1 MRKKKVIILILFVLT
16 NFISFSQSDSTSNPK
31 IDKVVSMVNTVEE
44 SNNFLDQ
51 LTPDSNVVLPFG
63 IIKKIG
69 EARYVIAI
77 DSVNFKPGGAYFSA
91 YAAIDFPGSTKR
103 LAFEAVNIKFNPKGV
118 VGGNQ
123 AKLMLVSEHSIK
135 INNTV
140 TLKLKPDGQNFVE
153 WDCNGF
159 KAISLKGYFVFSKGK
174 LKPDSTSTTEKDV
187 TASFQIYTTDIHN
200 FIAQV
205 NITPFTMEGLNNWSF
220 KVTDATVD
228 MSELVNA
235 PQMNFPAGYSN
246 PNMITPQMWTGFYLK
261 ELKVKLP
268 TEISKTGKRTEI
280 DVKNLLIDHMGVS
293 GLFQVNNIFSTEEGS
308 MSGWAFSLD
317 ELGVGFVCNHLNSGH
332 LKGKVNIPVM
342 NKDQALAFT
351 ANVYENP
358 QNKEVDYNFVISPA
372 NGLKFDVFTAEVDL
386 YNTSNI
392 TIAKHNGLFKPSAL
406 LNGKISFTGEKMNS
420 GAGYLAF
427 QNLTIITNSPY
438 ITNGVFTLHTNGGQT
453 KAAKYPV
460 SINDI
465 TFGIDQGAPIFGFS
479 VTLNFS
485 ENSSAGLS
493 VGTLVQI
500 KGKIAATQQT
510 FSGEAP
516 VTVTKT
522 NWQFDKVAING
533 ISLDVKTSVF
543 TLGGLI
549 IFRDDDPVYGDGFFG
564 RIQFAIEDVLP
575 EPVVVNVC
583 FGSKEAYRYF
593 YYDAAIPVNIPL
605 GNIPITLTKLMGGVY
620 YHMKP
625 SASTQQQLIDASKN
639 QPVTATNALS
649 YIPDSNYSLGFK
661 AGVGFIYSPSET
673 VINGDVMLE
682 ILFTSSGGLSFVSLK
697 GDVYSMCQRSERPT
711 APVRGN
717 IVVIFDN
724 ENKTF
729 DANANIFINAYQA
742 ITGEGSTKFHIEPGS
757 WYLSVGKPSSPNTIR
772 ILNKVNATA
781 YFMVGN
787 AIEPANAPPAEI
799 QAILGSGTN
808 LPPRDNSALSGGS
821 GFCTGAGIFD
831 RFDKQI
837 GYNDF
842 SIHAAYSF
850 GLGFD
855 LMMMNYG
862 KNGYCQGTN
871 EKIGMKGW
879 LAEGAMYLWMSG
891 SLDIRGTVKVPA
903 VCYKQVCVAG
913 VCGDVPY
920 PCMEDKSFDKPIFS
934 AAVAAM
940 VQGKLPNPMYFR
952 GDFACTYD
960 VFGVLKGNYQFE
972 YEYGKNCVPVKSL

>member
-1 MRKKKVIILILFVLT
+1 MLT
-16 NFISFSQSDSTSNPK
+16 HLISFSQSDSTSNPK
-31 IDKVVSMVNTVEE
+31 IDKVVSMVNMVEE

-69 EARYVIAI
+69 EARYIVAI

-91 YAAIDFPGSTKR
+91 YAAIDFPGSDKK

-140 TLKLKPDGQNFVE
+140 RLELQPDGQNFVE

-159 KAISLKGYFVFSKGK
+159 KAISLKGHFVFSKGK
-174 LKPDSTSTTEKDV
+174 LKPDKTETTDSTV

-200 FIAQV
+200 FVAQV

-220 KVTDATVD
+220 KVSNATVD
-228 MSELVNA
+228 MSELTNA
-235 PQMNFPAGYSN
+235 PQMTFPAGYSN
-246 PNMITPQMWTGFYLK
+246 PNMVTPQMWTGFYLQ

-280 DVKNLLIDHMGVS
+280 EVKNLLIDHMGVS

-342 NKDQALAFT
+342 AKEQALAFT

-358 QNKEVDYNFVISPA
+358 QNKEIEYNFVISPA
-372 NGLKFDVFTAEVDL
+372 NGLKFDVFTAQVDL
-386 YNTSNI
+386 FNTSNI
-392 TIAKHNGLFKPSAL
+392 SIVKSNGLFKPSAV

-420 GAGYLAF
+420 GGGYLIF
-427 QNLTIITNSPY
+427 QNLTIITYSPY
-438 ITNGVFTLHTNGGQT
+438 VTNGVFTLHTNGSQT

-485 ENSSAGLS
+485 ESENAGLS
-493 VGTLVQI
+493 AGTLVNI
-500 KGKIAATQQT
+500 KGKIETSQQT
-510 FSGEAP
+510 YSGDAP
-516 VTVTKT
+516 ITITKT
-522 NWQFDKVAING
+522 NWKFDRVAING

-543 TLGGLI
+543 VLGGLI

-564 RIQFAIEDVLP
+564 RIQFAIKDVLP
-575 EPVVVNVC
+575 EPAVVNVC
-583 FGSKEAYRYF
+583 FGAKDAYRYF
-593 YYDAAIPVNIPL
+593 YYDAAIPVQIPL

-625 SASTQQQLIDASKN
+625 SASTQEQLINASKGM
-639 QPVTATNALS
+639 PVNATNALS
-649 YIPDSNYSLGFK
+649 YVPDNSYSLGFK
-661 AGVGFIYSPSET
+661 AGVGFIYSSSET

-682 ILFTSSGGLSFVSLK
+682 VLFTSSGGLAFVSLK
-697 GDVYSMCQRSERPT
+697 GDVYSMCQVSERAT
-711 APVRGN
+711 TPVRGN

-729 DANANIFINAYQA
+729 DANANIFINAYSVV
-742 ITGEGSTKFHIEPGS
+742 TGEGSMKFHIEPGS
-757 WYLSVGKPSSPNTIR
+757 WYLSVGKPSNPNTIR
-772 ILNKVNATA
+772 ILNQVNATA

-787 AIEPANAPPAEI
+787 AIEPANAPPPEI

-808 LPPRDNSALSGGS
+808 LPPRDNTSLSQGS
-821 GFCTGAGIFD
+821 GFCTGAGI
-831 RFDKQI
+831 RSGFDKQI

-891 SLDIRGTVKVPA
+891 SLDIRGTVKVPG
-903 VCYKQVCVAG
+903 VCYKQVCVLN
-913 VCGDVPY
+913 VCEDVPY
-920 PCMEDKSFDKPIFS
+920 PCMEDKTFNKPIFT

-960 VFGVLKGNYQFE
+960 VFGVLKGNYRFE
-972 YEYGKNCVPVKSL
+972 YEYGKNCTPVKSL